1 MQGTGQQLESEEISR
16 IFAEIIQKTLEAYN
30 QPIREKFKKMSRAE
44 QLGYDVTRILLRE
57 NIVRPGEAQEKMD
70 VKKAESKDTEK

>member
-1 MQGTGQQLESEEISR
+1 
-16 IFAEIIQKTLEAYN
+16 
-30 QPIREKFKKMSRAE
+30 MSRAE

-70 VKKAESKDTEK
+70 VKKAESKITEK

>member
-16 IFAEIIQKTLEAYN
+16 IFAEIIQRALDAYN

-70 VKKAESKDTEK
+70 VKKAESKNTEK

>member
-1 MQGTGQQLESEEISR
+1 MQGTGQQLECEEISR

-30 QPIREKFKKMSRAE
+30 QPIRDKFKKMSRAE

-70 VKKAESKDTEK
+70 VKKAESKITEK

>member
-1 MQGTGQQLESEEISR
+1 MQGTGQQLENEEISR
-16 IFAEIIQKTLEAYN
+16 IFAEIIQRTLDAYN

-70 VKKAESKDTEK
+70 VKKAESKNT